1 MNCEKI
7 KRGQISPKNLGKK
20 LVGNRYPP
28 LGVFPLINIPLIYG
42 FFTPTGR
49 PLCGRQA
56 EPDENPVNQGGLY
69 EGEND
74 PGGYLF
80 PTNFLPRFFGAI

>member
-1 MNCEKI
+1 MDLSSGQLFSQMNYEKI
-7 KRGQISPKNLGKK
+7 KKSPGESLPRPTIS
-20 LVGNRYPP
+20 
-28 LGVFPLINIPLIYG
+28 PLINSPLIYG
-42 FFTPTGR
+42 IFTPTGR
-49 PLCGRQA
+49 PQSGRQA
-56 EPDENPVNQGGLY
+56 EPDENPVNQGGIY